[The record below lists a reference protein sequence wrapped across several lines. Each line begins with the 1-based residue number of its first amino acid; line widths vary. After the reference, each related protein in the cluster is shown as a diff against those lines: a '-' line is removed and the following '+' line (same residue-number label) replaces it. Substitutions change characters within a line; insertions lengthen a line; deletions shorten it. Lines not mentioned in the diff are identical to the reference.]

1 MFKISQAGPQRD
13 DRRCFEESAPARGEN
28 RMEDQIM
35 AHTETAGRPVKKTIA
50 YGLATVALYAGVFS
64 YADVLAARFA
74 QGALWAAGP
83 IATVFV
89 FSWAHGSFASNL
101 WACLGITAGARAVKR
116 PAVQPAV
123 RPQVRATLNA

>member
-1 MFKISQAGPQRD
+1 
-13 DRRCFEESAPARGEN
+13 
-28 RMEDQIM
+28 M
-35 AHTETAGRPVKKTIA
+35 AHTEKAGRPVKKTIA

-64 YADVLAARFA
+64 YADALAARFS

-101 WACLGITAGARAVKR
+101 WACLGITAGKRVVKR
-116 PAVQPAV
+116 PAVQPTA
-123 RPQVRATLNA
+123 RPQARATLNA